1 LQQEAARKLG
11 FTTQRTMRVAQQL
24 YEGIS
29 IDGEQNGLIT
39 YMRTD
44 SVTLANE
51 ALDQIRALIADRY
64 GSNDVPAE
72 PKTYKTKSKNAQEAH
87 EAIRPASV
95 ELTPESIRAHLS
107 ADQNKLYELIWKRTV
122 ACQMVH
128 ATIDTVTADLACGDK
143 HMFRATGSTVRDPG
157 FMQVYQE
164 GVDDAKAGD
173 GDEKLLPPMQEGE
186 VIELKD
192 VKGGQHFTEPPPR
205 FSEASLVKTLE
216 EYGIGRP
223 STYASIISTLQQRE
237 YVEIETKRFHPT
249 DVGRVVNR
257 FLTKHFTQYV
267 DYDFTAKLEDE
278 LDAVSRGEKEWI
290 PLMRNFWDTFK
301 ELVDH
306 KEQTV
311 KRSDVTQEMLD
322 EKCPTCGKPLSKRLG
337 RRGLFIGCTAYPDCD
352 YTRNLGDD
360 SESAP
365 EIVEGRSCPE
375 CESPLLVRHGRYG
388 KFIGCSSYP
397 KCKFME
403 PLEKPEDTGVECPQC
418 NKGSML
424 KRKSRRGK
432 IFFSC
437 STYPDC
443 DYAIWNKPLDEPCPT
458 CAWPILTLKVT
469 KRRGA
474 EKVCPS
480 KSCDFSEAVESDGD
494 EVSTTSDDA

>member
-1 LQQEAARKLG
+1 
-11 FTTQRTMRVAQQL
+11 
-24 YEGIS
+24 
-29 IDGEQNGLIT
+29 
-39 YMRTD
+39 
-44 SVTLANE
+44 
-51 ALDQIRALIADRY
+51 
-64 GSNDVPAE
+64 
-72 PKTYKTKSKNAQEAH
+72 
-87 EAIRPASV
+87 
-95 ELTPESIRAHLS
+95 
-107 ADQNKLYELIWKRTV
+107 
-122 ACQMVH
+122 
-128 ATIDTVTADLACGDK
+128 
-143 HMFRATGSTVRDPG
+143 
-157 FMQVYQE
+157 
-164 GVDDAKAGD
+164 
-173 GDEKLLPPMQEGE
+173 
-186 VIELKD
+186 
-192 VKGGQHFTEPPPR
+192 
-205 FSEASLVKTLE
+205 
-216 EYGIGRP
+216 
-223 STYASIISTLQQRE
+223 
-237 YVEIETKRFHPT
+237 
-249 DVGRVVNR
+249 
-257 FLTKHFTQYV
+257 
-267 DYDFTAKLEDE
+267 
-278 LDAVSRGEKEWI
+278 
-290 PLMRNFWDTFK
+290 
-301 ELVDH
+301 
-306 KEQTV
+306 
-311 KRSDVTQEMLD
+311 
-322 EKCPTCGKPLSKRLG
+322 
-337 RRGLFIGCTAYPDCD
+337 LFIGCTAYPDCD